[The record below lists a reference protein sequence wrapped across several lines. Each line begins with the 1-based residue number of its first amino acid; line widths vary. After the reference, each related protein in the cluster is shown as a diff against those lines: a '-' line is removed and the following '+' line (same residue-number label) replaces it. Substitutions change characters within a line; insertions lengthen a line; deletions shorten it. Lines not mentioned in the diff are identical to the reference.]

1 MSEPKIDT
9 LAFKKRVSVVQ
20 KKIADGQF
28 VGAES
33 LLVVVGSSDE
43 ENPYQKS
50 TILHT
55 WLLGYEF
62 PATAL
67 FITKDKVVF
76 VTSSGKTKYLTGIKG
91 SNVEVWA
98 RTKDAE
104 HNKKLWDDLVADLK
118 DTKKIGVITKDKFQ
132 GKFIA
137 EWEPIWNDVKDQL
150 ELIDVSVPL
159 SQSWEAKDQKEL
171 SRLTLAS
178 KSSSEFMNYFS
189 DEMVR
194 VVDEELKVSHSKLAE
209 KVENRIDEDKF
220 LAQLKKK
227 LGSELDLNLLD
238 WCYTPIVQSGG
249 KYDLRPSAQSNDDNL
264 HGGVVVASLGVRYM
278 SYCSNIG
285 RTFLIDPT
293 PEVDKNYDFLL
304 SVHRR
309 VLTSLKPGITGSQL
323 YTEILNFVK
332 EERPELEKHFTKN
345 VGWLIG
351 LEFRDSSFL
360 LNAKNERVVPD
371 NATFDIT
378 VGFQNLTNEAS
389 KDSKTKTY
397 SLLLTDTVKI
407 VDGKAEVIT
416 EYTKNRSDVSFY
428 FKDESEN
435 VKKEVLDLDDE
446 VRPKREASGTIP
458 STNSKILK
466 SKLRTET
473 KNHDVTDDTRQKQIQ
488 KTLHEKRQREGLQ
501 RFSDTSASDPNVR
514 KVVFKKYES
523 YIRETQIPAMVKD
536 LKVHVDFKAQ
546 TILIP
551 ISGRPV
557 PFHINSYKNGSKN
570 DEGAYTY
577 LRLNFNSPGVGGNT
591 TKKDEIPYEDDGSK
605 QFVRSITVR
614 SKDSEHIAQVFKDIS
629 DLKKESMKREAEK
642 KNLADVVAQ
651 AELIPA
657 KPGRL
662 RRFDNIFVRPSP
674 DTKRVPGSL
683 SIHENGLRYQS
694 SLKQD
699 SKIDILF
706 SNMKHLFFQPCKD
719 ELIVIIH
726 VHLKTPLI
734 IGKKKTFDVQFYR
747 EASDIAFDETNGSR
761 RGARRRYGDDDEL
774 EQEQEERRRK
784 AALDKEFR
792 KFAELI
798 SESSNGAVDL
808 DIPFRELGFQGVPF
822 RASTF
827 LMPTRDCLVQLI
839 DPPFL
844 VVTLEEV
851 EIAHLERVQFGL
863 KNFDLVFVFK
873 DFSKAVVHVNTI
885 PIEVLEDVK
894 SWLTDVDI
902 PYTESTINLN
912 WSTIMKTLQGD
923 PKQFFLDGGWS
934 FLAGNSDDEASEES
948 EEESEYEVS
957 DEDPEDEDVESEDD
971 YSEGG
976 DDDDSGSDFSG
987 DDDDDESGSGDDW
1000 DELEKKAA
1008 REDASS
1014 RFD

>member
-1 MSEPKIDT
+1 MSEPKIDSI
-9 LAFKKRVSVVQ
+9 AFRKRVGIIQ
-20 KKIADGQF
+20 KRIAEDGF
-28 VGAES
+28 NGAGS

-50 TILHT
+50 TILHN

-62 PATAL
+62 PATAI

-76 VTSSGKTKYLTGIKG
+76 ITSVGKTKYLGGIKNGG
-91 SNVEVWA
+91 SVDVWA
-98 RTKDAE
+98 RTKDADN
-104 HNKKLWDDLVADLK
+104 NKKLWDDLVGELK
-118 DTKKIGVITKDKFQ
+118 QVHKVGIITKDKFQ
-132 GKFIA
+132 GKLIN
-137 EWEPIWNDVKDQL
+137 EWEPIWDSVKGEL
-150 ELIDVSVPL
+150 ELIDVSVQL
-159 SQSWEAKDQKEL
+159 SQCWETKDTKEL
-171 SRLTLAS
+171 SRITMAA
-178 KSSSEFMNYFS
+178 KTSSEFMNYFS

-194 VVDEELKVSHSKLAE
+194 VVDEELKVSHSKLTE
-209 KVENRIDEDKF
+209 RVENKIDEDKF

-227 LGSELDLNLLD
+227 FGSQLDLNLLD
-238 WCYTPIVQSGG
+238 WCYTPIIQSGG

-264 HGGVVVASLGVRYM
+264 HGGVVIASLGIRYM
-278 SYCSNIG
+278 SYCSNIA
-285 RTFLIDPT
+285 RTFLVDPT
-293 PEVDKNYDFLL
+293 PEVDKNYDFLIAVQKKVISL
-304 SVHRR
+304 
-309 VLTSLKPGITGSQL
+309 LKPGITGSKI
-323 YTEILNFVK
+323 YTETLEFIK
-332 EERPELEKHFTKN
+332 SERPELEKHFTKN
-345 VGWLIG
+345 VGWIIG
-351 LEFRDSSFL
+351 LEFRDNTFL
-360 LNAKNERVVPD
+360 LNPKNERELPD
-371 NATFDIT
+371 NSTFDLTI
-378 VGFQNLTNEAS
+378 GFQNLANEAS
-389 KDSKTKTY
+389 KDPKTKNY

-407 VDGKAEVIT
+407 VDSTPSVIT
-416 EYTKNRSDVSFY
+416 EYTKTRADVSFF
-428 FKDESEN
+428 FKDETEN
-435 VKKEVLDLDDE
+435 VKKEVLDLADDD
-446 VRPKREASGTIP
+446 VKPKRDTTGA
-458 STNSKILK
+458 NSKILK

-473 KNHDVTDDTRQKQIQ
+473 KNHDELDDTRQRQQQ
-488 KTLHEKRQREGLQ
+488 KELHEKRQREGLS
-501 RFSDTSASDPNVR
+501 RFSDTSATNPNER
-514 KVVFKKYES
+514 KVIFKKYES
-523 YIRETQIPAMVKD
+523 YVRETQIPTMVKD
-536 LKVHVDFKAQ
+536 LKAHVDFKTQ

-557 PFHINSYKNGSKN
+557 PFHINSYKNGSKT
-570 DEGAYTY
+570 DEGDYTY

-591 TKKDEIPYEDDGSK
+591 SKKDEIPYEDDGSK
-605 QFVRSITVR
+605 QFVRSITLR
-614 SKDSEHIAQVFKDIS
+614 SRDAEHMAQVFKDIS
-629 DLKKESMKREAEK
+629 DLKKESQKKEADK
-642 KNLADVVAQ
+642 KNMADVVAQ
-651 AELIPA
+651 AELILA

-662 RRFDNIFVRPSP
+662 RRMDNIFVRPSP

-699 SKIDILF
+699 SRIDILF

-719 ELIVIIH
+719 ELIVLIH

-734 IGKKKTFDVQFYR
+734 VGKKKTFDVQFYR
-747 EASDIAFDETNGSR
+747 EASDIAFDETNGAR

-798 SESSNGAVDL
+798 ADSSHGAVDL

-822 RASTF
+822 RAATF

-863 KNFDLVFVFK
+863 KNFDMVFVFR
-873 DFSKAVVHVNTI
+873 DFGKAVVHVNTI

-902 PYTESTINLN
+902 PFTESTINLN
-912 WSTIMKTLQGD
+912 WSTIMKTLQAD

-934 FLAGNSDDEASEES
+934 FLAGNSDDEESEQS

-957 DEDPEDEDVESEDD
+957 DEDPEDEDVDSEDD

-976 DDDDSGSDFSG
+976 DDDSGSDFSG
-987 DDDDDESGSGDDW
+987 DDDDDDEEESADDW
-1000 DELEKKAA
+1000 DEMEKKAA
-1008 REDASS
+1008 KEDASS